1 MKHKRTLYLV
11 VALVIAAIAA
21 YFIYKQVRHWIET
34 AIRGVV
40 TEKVVG
46 EVADVVTGKV
56 IGQVAEEVG
65 TIPVKVLPFGK

>member
-1 MKHKRTLYLV
+1 MKHKRTLYLII
-11 VALVIAAIAA
+11 ALVLAAVAA
-21 YFIYKQVRHWIET
+21 YFIYKHVRHLIET

-56 IGQVAEEVG
+56 VGGVVEEVG
-65 TIPVKVLPFGK
+65 TIPGKVLPFGK